1 MKNILITGG
10 SDGLGK
16 TIAKVLAKN
25 NNVVIASPT
34 ANKVKEVA
42 GELKVNY
49 MSFDVSNSVQ
59 TQNAVDE
66 FVKKYGK
73 IDVLINNAGLWIQGA
88 LTDNDYDRI
97 AQVVEVNLTG
107 VINMTKAVLPYMEKE
122 KDGLIVN
129 INSQAGINY
138 KKERSVYNA
147 TKWGVTG
154 FTKSIQDEVNKKGIR
169 VTDLMPGK
177 MKTKM
182 FEKMGIEKPMDDGL
196 ETIEVAK
203 VIEFLMSLPNDVTI
217 PEIGIKHINN

>member
-16 TIAKVLAKN
+16 TTASYLAKKY
-25 NNVVIASPT
+25 NVVIASPSENKLKET
-34 ANKVKEVA
+34 AGK
-42 GELKVNY
+42 LKVNY
-49 MSFDVSNSVQ
+49 LTIDVSNSEQ
-59 TQNAVDE
+59 AQKAIDE
-66 FVKKYGK
+66 FIKKYGK
-73 IDVLINNAGLWIQGA
+73 IDVLVNNAGLWIQGP
-88 LTDNDYDRI
+88 LTDNDYDRVE
-97 AQVVEVNLTG
+97 QVVDVNLTG
-107 VINMTKAVLPYMEKE
+107 VINMTKAVIPYMEKE

-154 FTKSIQDEVNKKGIR
+154 FTKCIQDEVNKKGIR

-182 FEKMGIEKPMDDGL
+182 FEKMGIDKPMDDGL
-196 ETIEVAK
+196 DTIEVAK
-203 VIEFLMSLPNDVTI
+203 VIEFLINLPNDVTI
-217 PEIGIKHINN
+217 PEIGIKNINN